1 MAQPPL
7 GGAMHFQSEVKL
19 WTMGL
24 CMMNYLHVPLTHV
37 FIFFE
42 LIVPP
47 TLDQALQYQ
56 YVSGKSLFL
65 DVTM

>member
-1 MAQPPL
+1 MEYGSMYDELLARPSYSCF
-7 GGAMHFQSEVKL
+7 H
-19 WTMGL
+19 
-24 CMMNYLHVPLTHV
+24 
-37 FIFFE
+37 FFE